1 MKILYLLQDVPFP
14 PSDGMRLKVYN
25 VIEYMA
31 RDHECHVLV
40 FGGAAAH
47 ERAIELRNAVPG
59 LRVLGV
65 FPLRTGLRLLL
76 SRVRSTALRLLPP
89 SMGRYE
95 SVEFADTLRRLLQQE
110 SYDVVH
116 YDVINM
122 AQYIDVGKGT
132 ASVHS
137 PNDATSVGYLR
148 EAEEVRQPIARA
160 ARLLS
165 AKLLARFERRVY
177 PRFTKIHVVSGIE
190 AHGLRSVCPNIDVE
204 IIAPAVDRPFLD
216 FGAAT
221 DPPGDGTA
229 PTLVF
234 SGSLAIHSIANGLL
248 EFMKLSY
255 PRILAAFPGVR
266 CNVLGRNPSAA
277 LRRQFDAIP
286 GVRVIP
292 WADDYVGA
300 MAAANVVVFPERG
313 GSGIKHRVLQAMCLG
328 KAVVGSPDAF
338 KGINAQHGVN
348 CFICANPSAF
358 VQAIGDA
365 LADRGLRQRLG
376 QSARHFILTNHTMD
390 TLGPR
395 WVSLY
400 EAAVKTFRT
409 RSHASARVVA
419 PSGRS

>member
-14 PSDGMRLKVYN
+14 PSDGIRLKVYN

-31 RDHECHVLV
+31 RDHECHVLA
-40 FGGAAAH
+40 FGEAAAH
-47 ERAIELRNAVPG
+47 ERAIKLRKAVPG
-59 LRVLGV
+59 LRIGGI
-65 FPLRTGLRLLL
+65 FPLRKGFRLLL
-76 SRVRSTALRLLPP
+76 SRVQTTALRLLPP

-95 SVEFADTLRRLLQQE
+95 DLGFADTLRGLLQQE
-110 SYDVVH
+110 SYDVIH
-116 YDVINM
+116 YDVVNM

-137 PNDATSVGYLR
+137 PNDATSLGYLR
-148 EAEEVRQPIARA
+148 EAEETRQPMTRA

-190 AHGLRSVCPNIDVE
+190 AQGLLSMCQNIDVE
-204 IIAPAVDRPFLD
+204 IIAPAVDRSFLD

-234 SGSLAIHSIANGLL
+234 TGSLAIPSIANGLL
-248 EFMKLSY
+248 EFVKLSY
-255 PRILAAFPGVR
+255 PRIVAAFPGVQ
-266 CNVLGRNPSAA
+266 CHVLGRNPSAA
-277 LRRQFDAIP
+277 LSRQLDALP

-300 MAAANVVVFPERG
+300 IAAANVVVFPERG

-338 KGINAQHGVN
+338 KGVNAQHGVN
-348 CFICANPSAF
+348 CFICANPNEF
-358 VQAIGDA
+358 VQSIVCA
-365 LADRGLRQRLG
+365 LADRDLRQRLG
-376 QSARHFILTNHTMD
+376 QAARHFILTNHTMD

-409 RSHASARVVA
+409 RSHALGHVVA
-419 PSGRS
+419 